1 MNGLIRAIILMFIFS
16 AITTWGRQITEQL
29 IELNKKTCIIEQTNR
44 FGNLNI
50 ESHGEII
57 LYEDIKMKGE

>member
-1 MNGLIRAIILMFIFS
+1 MLMSANGFLL
-16 AITTWGRQITEQL
+16 QVVNCLTEA
-29 IELNKKTCIIEQTNR
+29 NKKTCIIEQTNR

-57 LYEDIKMKGE
+57 LYEDIKLPD